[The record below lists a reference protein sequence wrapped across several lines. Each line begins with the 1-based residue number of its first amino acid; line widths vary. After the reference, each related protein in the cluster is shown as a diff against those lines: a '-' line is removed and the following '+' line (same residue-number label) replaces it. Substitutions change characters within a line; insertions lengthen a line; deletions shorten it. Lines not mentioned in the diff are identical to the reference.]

1 MKKILI
7 SRPVPQECLEQY
19 EGKFEFTVPQE
30 PMTYDE
36 VQEVIADYDAYFIIN
51 NKGDKNI
58 LDKAAKLKVIANLGV
73 GYDNIDWKYATQKGI
88 AVVNTPTQV
97 TDATAEHTVAL
108 IASAMR
114 GIARFDKEV
123 RKGIWDSPIFSDRN
137 TELNGRTLG
146 IIGFGR
152 IGKAVCRKA
161 QGLGMKVIYYDK
173 FRAPVQVEEEYN
185 TAYTSFEDV
194 LRSSDCISVHM
205 PYLPENHH
213 LFDKSAF
220 EMMRPGAY
228 FVNAA
233 RGPVVDE
240 EALAEALEKGAI
252 KGAGLDVFEFEPKIH
267 PKLLE
272 LDNVTLTPHIASCTM
287 GTRINMCLEALSG
300 ITKVLEG
307 ETPYNVVNPEVL
319 A

>member
-19 EGKFEFTVPQE
+19 EEKFEFTVPQE

-123 RKGIWDSPIFSDRN
+123 RKGIWDSPIFSDKN